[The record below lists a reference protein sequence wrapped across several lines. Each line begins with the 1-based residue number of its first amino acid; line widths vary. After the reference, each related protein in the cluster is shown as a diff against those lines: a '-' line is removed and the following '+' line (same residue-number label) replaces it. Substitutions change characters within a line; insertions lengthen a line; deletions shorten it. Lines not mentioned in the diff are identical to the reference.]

1 MKTTLNFPDDIIAEA
16 KIRAVREKT
25 TLTDLIVQGLKM
37 KLTEG
42 KHPGG
47 LPVSGAGGGLLP
59 EISWEELAEREDA
72 DGAYR

>member
-1 MKTTLNFPDDIIAEA
+1 MKMTLNFPDDIIVEA
-16 KIRAVREKT
+16 KITAVREKT

-37 KLTEG
+37 KLREG
-42 KHPGG
+42 QYPGG

-59 EISWEELAEREDA
+59 DISWEELAEEEGE